1 MSAEA
6 IVGRGRAILF
16 PALSRAAVPVA
27 VALAAAI
34 VASLA
39 VAHVA
44 FLTFADRFLGD
55 WEIAALTAPE
65 PQSPDIVVVAVTED
79 TLKQFPY
86 RSPIDRAF
94 LADLLQTLAARGPKA
109 IGLDILFDQPTE
121 AEKDKALSDT
131 LKSLSVPLVVS
142 YTDNSGLVS
151 EEQRAYLDAF
161 VPPRLRALATLATD
175 QFDTVR
181 WTYPGHTLANGT
193 YLASF
198 ARALASLV
206 GRDSPATLTDIAW
219 HGRPAPDVPAFR
231 EYGAELVGALP
242 ADWFK
247 DKIVLIGTD
256 LTLVDRHRTPFSTIY
271 AGDEGMLPGI
281 VVHANSLAQILEGRP
296 PPSIGTV
303 ANFLIVLA
311 CAILGAMLPAFGGN
325 MVVRV
330 GAGAIFLV
338 VLWIGGGVLFRYD
351 GTMIGLIAPTLAL
364 ASGHWAM
371 EAVSGREAR
380 RQREF
385 ITGAFSRM
393 VSPKIVH
400 ALIADPSKMSLEG
413 ERRVMTF
420 FFTDLA
426 NFTTLSESLDAH
438 ALSHLVNEYFDG
450 VTEIVLKYDGT
461 ISKFEG
467 DAVFAI
473 FNAPL
478 DQPDHAERAVKC
490 ALELDRYAEAFR
502 KAQVAKGKPYDN
514 FGITRIG
521 IHTGEAVVGNF
532 GSRKRFYYS
541 AMGDAVNTAARLEG
555 VNKQFGTHMCVSDA
569 TRALCPGIDF
579 RPLSSVVVKGRT
591 TGIGVFEPLHE
602 DHGHEDYLERYT
614 AAFAKLE
621 SEAPDALALF
631 AALNR
636 ENPEDH
642 CVQLHLERLSRGE
655 QGAELVLT
663 EK

>member
-1 MSAEA
+1 MIAEA
-6 IVGRGRAILF
+6 VVDRGRAVLV
-16 PALSRAAVPVA
+16 PALSRATVPVA

-34 VASLA
+34 AASLA
-39 VAHVA
+39 VAYIA

-55 WEIAALTAPE
+55 WEIAALTAPG

-86 RSPIDRAF
+86 RSPIDRHF
-94 LADLLQTLAARGPKA
+94 LAELLKTLAARGPRA

-121 AEKDKALSDT
+121 PDKDKELSDT
-131 LKSLSVPLVVS
+131 LRSLTVPLKVS
-142 YTDNSGLVS
+142 YTDNLGLVS
-151 EEQRAYLDAF
+151 DEQRKYLDEF
-161 VPPRLRALATLATD
+161 VPLRLRALATLATD

-193 YLASF
+193 YLMSF
-198 ARALASLV
+198 ARALAAVV
-206 GRDSPATLTDIAW
+206 GHDSPAKLVDIAW
-219 HGRPAPDVPAFR
+219 HGRPSPDVPAFR
-231 EYGAELVGALP
+231 QYGAELVGALP
-242 ADWFK
+242 PEWFK

-256 LTLVDRHRTPFSTIY
+256 LTLIDRHRTPFSTIY
-271 AGDEGMLPGI
+271 AGDEGMLPG
-281 VVHANSLAQILEGRP
+281 VVIHANSLAQILEGRP
-296 PPSIGTV
+296 PPSIGRWG
-303 ANFLIVLA
+303 NFIIVLG
-311 CAILGAMLPAFGGN
+311 CGILGAMLPVFGGT
-325 MVVRV
+325 MLIRV
-330 GAGAIFLV
+330 GAGAFFLV
-338 VLWIGGGVLFRYD
+338 AFWVAGGVLFRYE

-364 ASGHWAM
+364 AAGHWAM

-385 ITGAFSRM
+385 ITGAFARM
-393 VSPKIVH
+393 VSPKIVE
-400 ALIADPSKMSLEG
+400 ALIADPSRMSLEG

-438 ALSHLVNEYFDG
+438 DLSRLVNEYFDG

-473 FNAPL
+473 FNAPV

-490 ALELDRYAEAFR
+490 ALEVDRYAEAFR
-502 KAQVAKGKPYDN
+502 IEQVSKGRPYDN

-521 IHTGEAVVGNF
+521 IHTGDAVVGNF

-569 TRALCPGIDF
+569 TRALCPGIEF

-591 TGIGVFEPLHE
+591 KGIVVFEPLHE
-602 DHGHEDYLERYT
+602 GHGHDDYLARYG

-621 SEAPDALALF
+621 TEAPEALDLF
-631 AALNR
+631 AALYR
-636 ENPEDH
+636 ENPADG
-642 CVQLHLERLSRGE
+642 CVEMHLSRLKSGKL
-655 QGAELVLT
+655 GAELVLT

>member
-1 MSAEA
+1 MIAEA
-6 IVGRGRAILF
+6 VVDRGRSLIV
-16 PALSRAAVPVA
+16 PALMRAGVPAA

-86 RSPIDRAF
+86 RSPIDRQF
-94 LADLLQTLAARGPKA
+94 LAELLRALAARGPRA

-121 AEKDKALSDT
+121 PAKDAVLRET
-131 LKSLSVPLVVS
+131 LRMLPVPLVVS
-142 YTDNSGLVS
+142 YTDNAELVS
-151 EEQRAYLDAF
+151 KEQRAYLDAF

-181 WTYPGHTLANGT
+181 WTYPGHALANGT
-193 YLASF
+193 YLPGF
-198 ARALASLV
+198 ARALAAAV
-206 GRDSPATLTDIAW
+206 GHDSPATLTDIAW
-219 HGRPAPDVPAFR
+219 HGRPSPDVPAFR

-242 ADWFK
+242 AEWLK

-256 LTLVDRHRTPFSTIY
+256 ITLVDRHRTPFSTIY

-281 VVHANSLAQILEGRP
+281 VIHAHSLEQILEGRP
-296 PPSIGTV
+296 PTSIGWFG
-303 ANFLIVLA
+303 NFAIVLG
-311 CAILGAMLPAFGGN
+311 CGILGAMLPAFGGT
-325 MVVRV
+325 MLIRV

-338 VLWIGGGVLFRYD
+338 GFWLAGGVLFHYE
-351 GTMIGLIAPTLAL
+351 GVMIGLIAPTLAL

-385 ITGAFSRM
+385 ITSAFGRY
-393 VSPKIVH
+393 VSPKIVQS
-400 ALIADPSKMSLEG
+400 LIADPSKMSLEG

-426 NFTTLSESLDAH
+426 NFTTLSEALDAH
-438 ALSHLVNEYFDG
+438 DLSRLVNEYFNG
-450 VTEIVLKYDGT
+450 VTELLLKYDGT
-461 ISKFEG
+461 ICKFEG

-478 DQPDHAERAVKC
+478 DQPDHAERAVRC
-490 ALELDRYAEAFR
+490 ALDLDRYAEAFR
-502 KAQVAKGKPYDN
+502 IEQVKKGYP

-521 IHTGEAVVGNF
+521 IHTGAEVVGNF
-532 GSRKRFYYS
+532 GSWTRFDYS

-569 TRALCPGIDF
+569 TRALCPDIPF
-579 RPLSSVVVKGRT
+579 RPLGSVVVKGKT
-591 TGIGVFEPLHE
+591 KGIGVFEPLHS
-602 DHGHEDYLERYT
+602 DHGRDDYIARYGI
-614 AAFAKLE
+614 AFAKLE
-621 SEAPDALALF
+621 SQAPDALDLF
-631 AALNR
+631 AALSR
-636 ENPEDH
+636 ENPDDR
-642 CVQLHLERLSRGE
+642 CVSLHLSRLSRGE

>member
-1 MSAEA
+1 MIAEA
-6 IVGRGRAILF
+6 IVDRGRAVLL
-16 PALSRAAVPVA
+16 PALSRAAMPVA
-27 VALAAAI
+27 VALAAAV

-39 VAHVA
+39 VAHIA

-86 RSPIDRAF
+86 RSPIDREF
-94 LADLLQTLAARGPKA
+94 LAELLKTLAARGPKA

-121 AEKDKALSDT
+121 PEKDKALDDT
-131 LKSLSVPLVVS
+131 LKSLGVPLVVS
-142 YTDNSGLVS
+142 YTDNTSLVS

-198 ARALASLV
+198 ARALANLV
-206 GRDSPATLTDIAW
+206 GRDSPAKLIDIAW

-247 DKIVLIGTD
+247 DKIILIGTD

-281 VVHANSLAQILEGRP
+281 VVHAHSLAQILEGRP
-296 PPSIGTV
+296 PPSIGWWG
-303 ANFLIVLA
+303 NFVIVLG
-311 CAILGAMLPAFGGN
+311 CAVLGAMLPVFGGT
-325 MVVRV
+325 MVIRV

-338 VLWIGGGVLFRYD
+338 AFWIAGGLLFRYD

-364 ASGHWAM
+364 AAGHWAM

-393 VSPKIVH
+393 VSPKIVQ

-426 NFTTLSESLDAH
+426 NFTTLSEALDAH

-478 DQPDHAERAVKC
+478 DQPDHAERAVRC
-490 ALELDRYAEAFR
+490 ALELDLYAEEFR
-502 KAQVAKGKPYDN
+502 QKQVAKGRPYDN

-569 TRALCPGIDF
+569 TRALCPGIEF
-579 RPLSSVVVKGRT
+579 RPLSSVVVKGRSQ
-591 TGIGVFEPLHE
+591 GIGVFEPLHE
-602 DHGHEDYLERYT
+602 GHGHEEYLKRYT

-621 SEAPDALALF
+621 SEAPDALDLF
-631 AALNR
+631 AALHR
-636 ENPEDH
+636 ENPADH
-642 CVQLHLERLSRGE
+642 CVSLHLSRLKGGE

>member
-1 MSAEA
+1 MIAEA
-6 IVGRGRAILF
+6 VVDRGRAFLI
-16 PALSRAAVPVA
+16 PALTRAAVPVG
-27 VALAAAI
+27 VALAVAI

-86 RSPIDRAF
+86 RSPIDREF
-94 LADLLQTLAARGPKA
+94 LAELLRTLAARGPRA

-121 AEKDKALSDT
+121 PEKDKDLSDALRS
-131 LKSLSVPLVVS
+131 LKVPLIVS
-142 YTDNSGLVS
+142 YTDSAGLVS
-151 EEQRAYLDAF
+151 EEQRAYLDGF
-161 VPPRLRALATLATD
+161 VPPPLRALATLATD

-181 WTYPGHTLANGT
+181 WTYPGHTLANGA
-193 YLASF
+193 YLSSF
-198 ARALASLV
+198 ARALASAV
-206 GRDSPATLTDIAW
+206 GQDSPATLVDIAW

-231 EYGAELVGALP
+231 QYGAELVGALP
-242 ADWFK
+242 PEWFK

-256 LTLVDRHRTPFSTIY
+256 LTLIDRHRTPFSTIY
-271 AGDEGMLPGI
+271 AGDEGMLPGV
-281 VVHANSLAQILEGRP
+281 VVHAHSLAQILEGRP
-296 PPSIGTV
+296 PPSIGRWG
-303 ANFLIVLA
+303 NFLIVLG
-311 CAILGAMLPAFGGN
+311 CAILGAMLPTFGGT
-325 MVVRV
+325 MLIRV
-330 GAGAIFLV
+330 GAGAFFLV
-338 VLWIGGGVLFRYD
+338 AFWIAGGVLFRYD

-364 ASGHWAM
+364 AAGHWAM

-385 ITGAFSRM
+385 ITGAFGRY

-400 ALIADPSKMSLEG
+400 ALIEDPSKMSLEG

-426 NFTTLSESLDAH
+426 NFTTLSKSLDAH
-438 ALSHLVNEYFDG
+438 DLSRLVNEYFNG
-450 VTEIVLKYDGT
+450 VTEILLKYDGT
-461 ISKFEG
+461 ICKFEG

-490 ALELDRYAEAFR
+490 ALELDSHAEAFR
-502 KAQVAKGKPYDN
+502 IEQVNKGHP

-521 IHTGEAVVGNF
+521 IHTGAAVVGNF
-532 GSRKRFYYS
+532 GSWTRFDYS

-555 VNKQFGTHMCVSDA
+555 VNKQFGTRMCVSDA
-569 TRALCPGIDF
+569 TRALCTGIEF
-579 RPLSSVVVKGRT
+579 RPLGSVVVKGKT
-591 TGIGVFEPLHE
+591 KGIGVFEPLHE
-602 DHGHEDYLERYT
+602 GHGRDDYLARYE

-621 SEAPDALALF
+621 SQAPEALDLF

-636 ENPEDH
+636 ENPADR
-642 CVQLHLERLSRGE
+642 CVTLHLSRLSRGE

>member
-1 MSAEA
+1 MTAEA
-6 IVGRGRAILF
+6 VVIRGRARLA

-27 VALAAAI
+27 IALAAA
-34 VASLA
+34 VAASLA
-39 VAHVA
+39 VAYIA

-65 PQSPDIVVVAVTED
+65 PQSPDIVVVAITED

-94 LADLLQTLAARGPKA
+94 LAELLKTLAARGPRA

-121 AEKDKALSDT
+121 PEKDKELRDT
-131 LKSLSVPLVVS
+131 LRSLTVPVRVS
-142 YTDNSGLVS
+142 YTDNTDLVS
-151 EEQRAYLDAF
+151 DEQRKYLDDF

-181 WTYPGHTLANGT
+181 WTYPGHALADGT
-193 YLASF
+193 YMMSF
-198 ARALASLV
+198 ARSVAAAV
-206 GRDSPATLTDIAW
+206 GHDSPAQLVDIAW
-219 HGRPAPDVPAFR
+219 HGRPSPDVPAFR
-231 EYGAELVGALP
+231 QYGAELVGALP
-242 ADWFK
+242 PEWFK
-247 DKIVLIGTD
+247 DKIILVGTD
-256 LTLVDRHRTPFSTIY
+256 LTLIDRHRTPFSTIY
-271 AGDEGMLPGI
+271 AGDEGMLAG
-281 VVHANSLAQILEGRP
+281 VVIHAHSLAQILEGRR
-296 PPSIGTV
+296 PPSIGRFG
-303 ANFLIVLA
+303 NFVIVLG
-311 CAILGAMLPAFGGN
+311 CGLLGALLPAFGGT
-325 MVVRV
+325 MLIRV
-330 GAGAIFLV
+330 GAGAIFLLG
-338 VLWIGGGVLFRYD
+338 LWIFGGALFRYE
-351 GTMIGLIAPTLAL
+351 GVMIGLIAPTLAL
-364 ASGHWAM
+364 ASAHWAM

-393 VSPKIVH
+393 VSPKIVQS
-400 ALIADPSKMSLEG
+400 LIADPSKMSLEG
-413 ERRVMTF
+413 ERRVLTF

-426 NFTTLSESLDAH
+426 NFTTLSEALDPH
-438 ALSHLVNEYFDG
+438 ALSRLVNEYFDG

-473 FNAPL
+473 FNAPV

-490 ALELDRYAEAFR
+490 ALELDDYAEAFR
-502 KAQVAKGKPYDN
+502 REQIGKGAPYDL

-555 VNKQFGTHMCVSDA
+555 VNKQFGTHMCVSEA
-569 TRALCPGIDF
+569 TRALCPGIEF

-591 TGIGVFEPLHE
+591 QGIGVFEPLHE
-602 DHGHEDYLERYT
+602 GHGHEDYLARYD
-614 AAFAKLE
+614 AAFAKLARK
-621 SEAPDALALF
+621 APDALALF
-631 AALNR
+631 EALHR
-636 ENPEDH
+636 ENPDDR
-642 CVQLHLERLSRGE
+642 CVDLHLSRLKSGER
-655 QGAELVLT
+655 GAELVLT